1 MTYNDA
7 KLTVESADERLPP
20 ATLLPVLQG
29 LVKQIEYLRGFTEV
43 LKERLDDAQNQQ
55 LKAQREALMHY
66 GALTALKQ
74 RLDVLEDAVTMPGGG
89 QP

>member
-7 KLTVESADERLPP
+7 KLTIESADERLPP

-29 LVKQIEYLRGFTEV
+29 LVKGIEYLRGYTEV
-43 LKERLDDAQNQQ
+43 LQGRLEAAE
-55 LKAQREALMHY
+55 KTALMHY

-74 RLDVLEDAVTMPGGG
+74 RLDVLEDAVTTPEGG
-89 QP
+89 QL